1 MFEGDMFYE
10 LSLWVFT
17 GILLLFGLLLTVDSM
32 RRAMAERR
40 R

>member
-1 MFEGDMFYE
+1 MFYE
-10 LSLWVFT
+10 VSLWVFT
-17 GILLLFGLLLTVDSM
+17 GILLLFGVLLTVDSM